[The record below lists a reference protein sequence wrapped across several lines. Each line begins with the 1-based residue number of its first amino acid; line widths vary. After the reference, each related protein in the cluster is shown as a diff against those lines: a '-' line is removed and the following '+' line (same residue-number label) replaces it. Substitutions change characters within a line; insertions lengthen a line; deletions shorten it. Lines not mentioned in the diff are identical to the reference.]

1 VTINSEKIKTNGRK
15 CVMNPTGKSV
25 KEKIGKVVTKI
36 GALSIVIKISSAAAY
51 SLFVLE
57 FRIM

>member
-1 VTINSEKIKTNGRK
+1 
-15 CVMNPTGKSV
+15 MNATGKSV